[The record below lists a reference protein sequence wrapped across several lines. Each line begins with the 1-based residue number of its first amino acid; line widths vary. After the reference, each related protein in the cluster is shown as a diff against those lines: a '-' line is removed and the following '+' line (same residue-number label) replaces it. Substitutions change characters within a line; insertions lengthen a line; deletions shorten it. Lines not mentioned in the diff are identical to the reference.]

1 MDKDHGMGRKRYI
14 IYACILASLVCL
26 ICAIVYKAQLE
37 EKFDRAVR
45 VTMMSEHKDTGTI
58 CI

>member
-14 IYACILASLVCL
+14 IYVCILASLVCL

-45 VTMMSEHKDTGTI
+45 VTMMSEHKDTS
-58 CI
+58 